1 MSEPVLRE
9 HESGHDMVRIFYW
22 LPWQKC
28 KERIGEY
35 TGIYNYSSIYNT
47 GSKSVTLEAF
57 DVTGVIRQR

>member
-28 KERIGEY
+28 KERIGDILEY
-35 TGIYNYSSIYNT
+35 IIIPVYII
-47 GSKSVTLEAF
+47 LEAR
-57 DVTGVIRQR
+57 V